1 MATITSLLGEVREG
15 RAGAADRL
23 FAHVYDDLRQVAR
36 QHLQKHRAGVLQA
49 TALVNA
55 AYERLASREALN
67 AADRRHLFY
76 LFGRAMHDVLVEQ
89 VRRDLAEKRGGGLK
103 QVPLLEV
110 TVEGSSRRID
120 LLDLQ
125 EALAELSLADPDAAR
140 IVMLRFYAGLTLEE
154 SATAADL
161 TFAVARR
168 HWEYA
173 KAWMHERLTSDRES
187 KPRKSQG

>member
-15 RAGAADRL
+15 RADAADRL
-23 FAHVYDDLRQVAR
+23 FAHVYEDLKQVAR
-36 QHLQKHRAGVLQA
+36 QQLQKNRAGVLQA

-55 AYERLASREALN
+55 AYERLASREALD

-110 TVEGSSRRID
+110 TVEGASRRID

-125 EALAELSLADPDAAR
+125 EALAELSLSDPDAAR

-154 SATAADL
+154 SATAAEL

-173 KAWMHERLTSDRES
+173 KAWIHERLTSHRDS
-187 KPRKSQG
+187 KNRKSQG